1 MWSNTVCMYL
11 LLVVFQE
18 KNEGLQMLNECG
30 EVQVHFF
37 NCILKKEKGVKCHC
51 VRPEQVFSLILIGVL
66 QWALA
71 CCSQLLVAALCHSH
85 SHAPTLLHFHL
96 YGSKQRLC

>member
-1 MWSNTVCMYL
+1 
-11 LLVVFQE
+11 
-18 KNEGLQMLNECG
+18 MLNEC
-30 EVQVHFF
+30 QSASTFF
-37 NCILKKEKGVKCHC
+37 QLYIEKKNGVKCAW

-71 CCSQLLVAALCHSH
+71 CCSQLPVAALCHSH
-85 SHAPTLLHFHL
+85 SHAPTLPHFHL